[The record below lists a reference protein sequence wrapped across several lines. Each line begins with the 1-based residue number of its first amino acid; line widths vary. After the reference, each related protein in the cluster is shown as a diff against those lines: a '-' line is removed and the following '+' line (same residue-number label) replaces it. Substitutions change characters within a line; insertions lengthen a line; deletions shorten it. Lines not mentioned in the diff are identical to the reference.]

1 MDAVNLAIGPLMK
14 WVKSGGPVM
23 WPIIISSVY
32 GMALCVER
40 WLFYRSEAAVL
51 GARWKEIESLTDYA
65 PPADAPAK
73 TGDKTLAGKLHGV
86 IVNNTHLDEKHRS
99 EIFQVAF
106 LDEAAAIE
114 RHLGT
119 VSVIAT
125 LLPMLGLLGTIGGMI
140 SAFGGIAEHGA
151 GDPKYVADGIAKAL
165 VATAS
170 GLIAA
175 IPLIYIHQILAAKA
189 DYLTRR
195 LDEYA
200 THLVHI
206 CPVMKE

>member
-1 MDAVNLAIGPLMK
+1 MDFIGSFFD
-14 WVKSGGPVM
+14 WVEKGGPVM

-32 GMALCVER
+32 GTALCVER
-40 WLFYRSEAAVL
+40 WLFYRREAAL
-51 GARWKEIESLTDYA
+51 LAARWIEIEALTDYA
-65 PPADAPAK
+65 PPAAPVERAS
-73 TGDKTLAGKLHGV
+73 LAGRLHTL
-86 IVNNTHLDEKHRS
+86 ITSTTHLDEKHRS
-99 EIFQVAF
+99 EKLQVAF
-106 LDEAAAIE
+106 LDETATVE
-114 RHLGT
+114 KHLGA

-140 SAFGGIAEHGA
+140 SAFNGIAEHGA

-165 VATAS
+165 IATAS

-175 IPLIYIHQILAAKA
+175 IPLIYIHQILGARA
-189 DYLTRR
+189 DGLTRR

-206 CPVMKE
+206 CPAEKE